1 MQVVL
6 LDEIGDWSER
16 LLSLQ
21 TITDCFRREN
31 GLDPLHMSIRG
42 KTEEVRART
51 SYTVKL
57 DAGQIER
64 LQVALRKRMW
74 ADYEVDHAHYGFRGD
89 KVNVVAYKSG
99 KVVVQGKKTEDFV
112 TFILEG
118 EITGDPRLGYDDV
131 HHPEWF
137 EPHAGLDESG
147 KGDFFG
153 PLVSACVIADGDM
166 VRDWQAAGI
175 QDSKRVTSDKAIAEL
190 EKVIRATDG
199 VVIKVTFAGMRR
211 YNELYRK
218 MGSNLN
224 RLLAWMH
231 AKSLENALAER
242 RVEWGMLDQF
252 SKQPLVQRAF
262 KDKTFDLRMQTK
274 AEADPVVAAAS
285 IIARA
290 EFVRQMNNLSK
301 LAGEPMLKGASGA
314 VREQAVRIV
323 KAKGFEALADFAKV
337 HFKTAAEVKQA
348 AEG

>member
-1 MQVVL
+1 
-6 LDEIGDWSER
+6 
-16 LLSLQ
+16 
-21 TITDCFRREN
+21 
-31 GLDPLHMSIRG
+31 MSIKENTG
-42 KTEEVRART
+42 EARART

-57 DAGQIER
+57 DSSQIEALR
-64 LQVALRKRMW
+64 QSLRKRMW
-74 ADYEVDHAHYGFRGD
+74 ADYEVDHAHFAFKGD

-99 KVVVQGKKTEDFV
+99 KVVIQGKKTEDFV

-118 EITGDPRLGYDDV
+118 EVTGDPQMGYDEV

-166 VRDWQAAGI
+166 VREWQAAGI
-175 QDSKRVTSDKAIAEL
+175 QDSKRVTSDKAILGL
-190 EKVIRATDG
+190 EKIIRKTDG

-211 YNELYRK
+211 YNELYRT

-231 AKSLENALAER
+231 AKSLETALAQR

-262 KDKTFDLRMQTK
+262 KDKSFDLRMQTK

-285 IIARA
+285 IVARA
-290 EFVRQMNNLSK
+290 EFVRQMAKLSE
-301 LAGEPMLKGASGA
+301 LAGEPLLKGASRA
-314 VREQAVRIV
+314 VREQAIKLV
-323 KAKGFEALADFAKV
+323 KREGFDALADFAKV
-337 HFKTAAEVKQA
+337 HFKTAEEVRLA
-348 AEG
+348 SGD